1 MAELAPTHTPVK
13 LQRCMDLLAPAFDGS
28 RPLMVD
34 ATLGL
39 GGHAE
44 AALERFPALTVIGI
58 DRDPEALHLA
68 SARLA
73 RFGARFRPFR
83 GTYDQIPEAL
93 DGQLAQGILMDLGV
107 SSMQLDQ
114 IERGF
119 SYAHDAP
126 LDMRMD
132 PSTGVSAAELLESID
147 RGELVRILRR
157 YGDEKFAPRIADR
170 VLRAREVAPLQTTAE
185 LAEIVRDSIPAAAR
199 RTGGNPAKRTFQ
211 AIRIAVNDELG
222 ILERALPMA
231 LASLSVGGRMVV
243 ESYQSLE
250 DRLVKEIFREGAN
263 PIAPPQLPLTAQQ
276 LDDRRRL
283 RLLTRG
289 AERANEEEAA
299 ANPRSIPV
307 RLRAVEVLA
316 PWRKDV
322 C

>member
-39 GGHAE
+39 GGHAA

-73 RFGARFRPFR
+73 RFGERFRPFR